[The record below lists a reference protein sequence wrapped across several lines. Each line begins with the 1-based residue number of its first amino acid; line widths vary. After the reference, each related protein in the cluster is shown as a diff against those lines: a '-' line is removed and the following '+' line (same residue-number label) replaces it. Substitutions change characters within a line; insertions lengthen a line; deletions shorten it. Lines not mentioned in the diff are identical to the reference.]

1 MFESNSIVVVTL
13 RQRRAVQ
20 TMTTCARLLPQ
31 LAASNDASP
40 HGWAQNWA
48 HPFSDAANHSRIST
62 FRGRPSLPWAQ
73 GVAGLPAGASAK
85 AGSNPVAP
93 TTFRVP
99 G

>member
-20 TMTTCARLLPQ
+20 TITTCARLLPQ

-40 HGWAQNWA
+40 HEWAQNWA
-48 HPFSDAANHSRIST
+48 HPFSDAANHSKIST
-62 FRGRPSLPWAQ
+62 FRGRPSLPAQ
-73 GVAGLPAGASAK
+73 GV